1 MVISYYGISCFK
13 IQSGDTVLAID
24 PFDKS
29 SGLVPPRFQTDIVLC
44 SHNHPNHNNVGSLA
58 PKQDAEVF
66 AITTPGEYEIHGIQ
80 IRGIPSWHDAKS
92 GAQKGKNIIYVLEWE
107 NMRIVH
113 MGDYGEDKLRDELHE
128 TIGAPDVLILPIGG
142 GDTIDAETAA
152 KLITHIEPRIIIPMH
167 YKIHG
172 MKTKWDGVETFLK
185 EMGEKASPEER
196 LTIKKRDV
204 PAENQRI
211 VVLKTP

>member
-1 MVISYYGISCFK
+1 MNCTK
-13 IQSGDTVLAID
+13 QS
-24 PFDKS
+24 
-29 SGLVPPRFQTDIVLC
+29 
-44 SHNHPNHNNVGSLA
+44 
-58 PKQDAEVF
+58 
-66 AITTPGEYEIHGIQ
+66 
-80 IRGIPSWHDAKS
+80 
-92 GAQKGKNIIYVLEWE
+92 
-107 NMRIVH
+107 
-113 MGDYGEDKLRDELHE
+113 
-128 TIGAPDVLILPIGG
+128 VLILPIGG